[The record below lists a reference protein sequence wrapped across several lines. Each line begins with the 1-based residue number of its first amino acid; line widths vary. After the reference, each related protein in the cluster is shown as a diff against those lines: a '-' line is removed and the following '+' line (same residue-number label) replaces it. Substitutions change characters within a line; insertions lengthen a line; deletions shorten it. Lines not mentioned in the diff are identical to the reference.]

1 VKGLGFREVQD
12 VLDVVDGGVFS
23 TSFFLSYTEK
33 KSNTK
38 NF

>member
-23 TSFFLSYTEK
+23 TSFFFIIY
-33 KSNTK
+33 
-38 NF
+38 